1 MALVSAHTI
10 PTLLDLMAAGKLDAS
25 AMITHG
31 MFACYKLWLVTDHG
45 GVDFKFTQIE
55 EAYDTF
61 SRAAETKSL
70 KVNIEFE

>member
-31 MFACYKLWLVTDHG
+31 KFEWRWSD
-45 GVDFKFTQIE
+45 GVVLTRPHRLQVLAD
-55 EAYDTF
+55 
-61 SRAAETKSL
+61 
-70 KVNIEFE
+70 